1 MSWSYL
7 HNLIGTRLEGSLLFM
22 ETISFGRGTELFWNF
37 WGKSYIFNT
46 FIFEETVN
54 CFSADFQV

>member
-7 HNLIGTRLEGSLLFM
+7 HSFIGAKLEGSLLFM
-22 ETISFGRGTELFWNF
+22 ATVSILAEEQNLNF
-37 WGKSYIFNT
+37 FRQSYIFNI

-54 CFSADFQV
+54 CFSEDFEV